1 MRELYE
7 VREMDKKLPGKVRRA
22 IRAKYYDI
30 EPRAWIGKKGLEDS
44 VIEEINTQ
52 LKKDGILKVE
62 IRKGAL
68 ISTEMERE
76 EIAEKVAEL
85 TDSELIDVRGKRFIL
100 FKPREGWEKY
110 LKKLKR
116 KELSKEK
123 REEKPVKKVRLDI
136 AQFRKKFKKGR
147 D

>member
-1 MRELYE
+1 MEKR
-7 VREMDKKLPGKVRRA
+7 LPGKVRRA
-22 IRAKYYDI
+22 IRARYYDI
-30 EPRAWIGKKGLEDS
+30 PPRAWIGKRGLDDG

-52 LKKDGILKVE
+52 LEKDGILKVE

-68 ISTEMERE
+68 ISTELDRRQL
-76 EIAEKVAEL
+76 AEKVAEM
-85 TDSELIDVRGKRFIL
+85 TDSELIEVRGKRFIL

-110 LKKLKR
+110 LRKLQR

-136 AQFRKKFKKGR
+136 AQFRRKFKKGR

>member
-1 MRELYE
+1 MEKR
-7 VREMDKKLPGKVRRA
+7 LPGKVRRA
-22 IRAKYYDI
+22 VRARYYDI
-30 EPRAWIGKKGLEDS
+30 PPRAWIGKRGLDEG

-52 LKKDGILKVE
+52 LEKDGILKVE

-68 ISTEMERE
+68 INTGLDRQ
-76 EIAEKVAEL
+76 ALARKVAEM

-110 LKKLKR
+110 LRKLQR

-123 REEKPVKKVRLDI
+123 REEKPVKKVKLDI
-136 AQFRKKFKKGR
+136 AQFRRKFKKGR

>member
-1 MRELYE
+1 MVKR
-7 VREMDKKLPGKVRRA
+7 LPGKVRRA
-22 IRAKYYDI
+22 IRARYYDI
-30 EPRAWIGKKGLEDS
+30 PPRAWIGKKGLEES

-52 LKKDGILKVE
+52 LEKDGILKVE

-68 ISTEMERE
+68 ISTGLERHQL
-76 EIAEKVAEL
+76 AEKVAEM
-85 TDSELIDVRGKRFIL
+85 TDSELIEVRGKRFIL

-110 LKKLKR
+110 LRKLQR

-123 REEKPVKKVRLDI
+123 REEKPVKKVKLDI
-136 AQFRKKFKKGR
+136 AQFRRKFKKGR

>member
-1 MRELYE
+1 MEKR
-7 VREMDKKLPGKVRRA
+7 LPGKVRRA
-22 IRAKYYDI
+22 IRARYYDI
-30 EPRAWIGKKGLEDS
+30 PPRAWIGKRGLDEG

-52 LKKDGILKVE
+52 LEKDGILKVE

-68 ISTEMERE
+68 ISTELDRRQL
-76 EIAEKVAEL
+76 AEKVAEL
-85 TDSELIDVRGKRFIL
+85 TDSELIEVRGKRFIL

-110 LKKLKR
+110 LRKLQR

-136 AQFRKKFKKGR
+136 AQFRRKFKKGR

>member
-1 MRELYE
+1 MEKR
-7 VREMDKKLPGKVRRA
+7 LPGKVRRA

-30 EPRAWIGKKGLEDS
+30 EPKAWVGKRGLDEG
-44 VIEEINTQ
+44 VISEINTQ
-52 LKKDGILKVE
+52 LQKDGILKVE

-68 ISTEMERE
+68 ISTGMERKE
-76 EIAEKVAEL
+76 LAEKVAEL
-85 TDSELIDVRGKRFIL
+85 TDSELIEVRGKRFIL

-110 LKKLKR
+110 LRKLQR

-123 REEKPVKKVRLDI
+123 REEKPVKKVKLDI
-136 AQFRKKFKKGR
+136 AQFRRKFKKGR